1 MSRRLLMLALLL
13 SFTGCATRKYML
25 SRPLDSGLKA
35 VYAAPFDKVKR
46 ACYDTIAEV
55 DYSIKDEKW
64 DGRDDTCWVINTSV
78 GLSSGG
84 AGKFARIVI
93 QKSEKEQTVY
103 VLVESKAGTRGAA
116 AGDEDDQ
123 KSLQAR
129 IEKRVT
135 GK

>member
-1 MSRRLLMLALLL
+1 MM
-13 SFTGCATRKYML
+13 

-35 VYAAPFDKVKR
+35 VYAAPFDKVKK
-46 ACYDTIAEV
+46 AFYDVVAEL

-64 DGRDDTCWVINTSV
+64 DGRDETSYVINTSV

-84 AGKFARIVI
+84 AGKYARFVI

-103 VLVESKAGTRGAA
+103 VLVESKAATRGATA
-116 AGDEDDQ
+116 SDEDDA
-123 KSLQAR
+123 KSIQAR

-135 GK
+135 K